1 MNCRF
6 CASPLTRVLVD
17 LGATAVSNA
26 FLKKDQLDLGEA
38 IYPLK
43 VYVCESCHL
52 VQVPELRKRED
63 LFTPDYV
70 YASSVSKSWLEH
82 CRLHVENLTARFS
95 LGASSSVMEIASND
109 GYLLQYFKQKNIPCL
124 GIEPTRSTAELA
136 RQKGI
141 ETLVE
146 FFDDA
151 LAEKLVAQK
160 RRADILIGN
169 NVLAHVPDLNRFVRG
184 MKLVLAER
192 GVISMEF
199 PHLLKM
205 IEGNEFD
212 TIYHEHYSYFSLE
225 VARKIFAHHGLTI
238 FDVEEIPTHGG
249 SLRIYASHSGHPDFP
264 ETEQAKA
271 LSRRERDWGVERL
284 SAYTGFQEKTDRT
297 KNRFLQFLI
306 QEKLQGRRIAG
317 FGAAA
322 KGNTFINYAGIHADL
337 LSYVVD
343 DTPFKQGRYLPQSHI
358 PVFPADKLSE
368 DKPDLIV
375 ILPWNFKKEIAD
387 KLAFAKAWG
396 ARLVTAIP
404 ELQVWPAGDAIPQ
417 SPH

>member
-1 MNCRF
+1 MTCRF
-6 CASPLTRVLVD
+6 CNTPLSHILVD

-43 VYVCESCHL
+43 VYVCEKCFL

-82 CRLHVENLTARFS
+82 CRLHVENLVDRFS
-95 LGASSSVMEIASND
+95 LGPTSQVMEIASND
-109 GYLLQYFKQKNIPCL
+109 GYLLQYFRQKNIPCL
-124 GIEPTRSTAELA
+124 GIEPTQSTAELA

-151 LAEKLVAQK
+151 LAERLIREN
-160 RRADILIGN
+160 RRADVLIGN

-184 MKLVLAER
+184 MKLILSER
-192 GVISMEF
+192 GVVSMEF

-205 IEGNEFD
+205 IDRNEFD
-212 TIYHEHYSYFSLE
+212 TIYHEHYSYFSYE
-225 VARKIFAHHGLTI
+225 TVKNIFAHHDLSI
-238 FDVEEIPTHGG
+238 FDVEELPTHGG
-249 SLRIYASHSGHPDFP
+249 SLRIYAAHSEQKDFP
-264 ETEQAKA
+264 ETERAKS
-271 LSRRERDWGVERL
+271 LSRREVDWGVGRL
-284 SAYTGFQEKTDRT
+284 ATYGGFQEKTDRT

-306 QEKLQGRRIAG
+306 GEKLKGRRIAG

-337 LSYVVD
+337 ISYVVD

-358 PVFPADKLSE
+358 PVFPADKLES
-368 DKPDLIV
+368 DRPDLIV

-387 KLAFAKAWG
+387 KLAFAKAWE
-396 ARLVTAIP
+396 ARLVAAIP
-404 ELQVWPAGDAIPQ
+404 ELQVWPAGGDIPKD
-417 SPH
+417 PH